1 MKKTHGKLKD
11 EHGHHIKHG
20 INSGAGKCWT
30 YRCFTS
36 TFRDNICLILFLDIQ
51 SITKLTK
58 IKPLEYCM
66 FEGFIKKKGQLRYK

>member
-36 TFRDNICLILFLDIQ
+36 TFGDNICLIFVFIH
-51 SITKLTK
+51 SIKYEINKNKTARIL
-58 IKPLEYCM
+58 YV
-66 FEGFIKKKGQLRYK
+66 